1 MVLIGTKNVFIQQ
14 TSISALKENEM
25 AEFSHWPLPPLVQGG
40 SVRNGRFRGCLARE
54 VGHGVGRGVGDLA
67 ARECDGRQG
76 GIRGGRWRSGEGSWT
91 KRKGA
96 ATSCA
101 GRMGF
106 NLCPVSRSAKWNLF
120 ASLCGMTRFCAG
132 RRVD

>member
-1 MVLIGTKNVFIQQ
+1 M
-14 TSISALKENEM
+14 E
-25 AEFSHWPLPPLVQGG
+25 
-40 SVRNGRFRGCLARE
+40 
-54 VGHGVGRGVGDLA
+54 
-67 ARECDGRQG
+67 
-76 GIRGGRWRSGEGSWT
+76 
-91 KRKGA
+91 RKGA